1 MKTRLVSGA
10 IRFEVIGKDK
20 LRLTHDAVVHVL
32 DRDWSLLA
40 GDETDLSSYPGIG
53 YLLYDPF
60 EGAAAGVWHDLR
72 YVRGD
77 VTRKEADRGWYEL
90 AIAGHS
96 KGYQNAEV
104 ESEDR
109 VGGAQG
115 WRLAHLGP
123 NIGNWADIFRPNVEK
138 KLNKNDERPICGGE
152 W

>member
-96 KGYQNAEV
+96 KDTRMPKWKARIGWAAL
-104 ESEDR
+104 R
-109 VGGAQG
+109 VGGWAP
-115 WRLAHLGP
+115 WAKYRKLG
-123 NIGNWADIFRPNVEK
+123 
-138 KLNKNDERPICGGE
+138 
-152 W
+152 